1 MSVEFG
7 DILKQTLEERG
18 INQKWLADAADTKEA
33 TISRYIN
40 GVNKSARLD
49 ILVSIAKALNV
60 STDYLLGLTNQQQ
73 NNQKLSPEEI
83 VLLRCFKKA
92 SRKDAGIVWAVL
104 EDYATESEKEIIEM
118 SNDDYEDL
126 RIGV

>member
-7 DILKQTLEERG
+7 EILKQTLEERG

-60 STDYLLGLTNQQQ
+60 STDYLLGLTNQQHH
-73 NNQKLSPEEI
+73 NQKLSPEEI
-83 VLLRCFKKA
+83 VLLRCLKKA
-92 SRKDAGIVWAVL
+92 SKKDLSIVWTVL
-104 EDYATESEKEIIEM
+104 VDYATESEKEIIEM
-118 SNDDYEDL
+118 SNDDYEDYK
-126 RIGV
+126 IGV